1 LIFHFSECIKDCQ
14 GHGSGYYGSCKT
26 CYGYVTCV
34 WGIMY
39 ERKCPS
45 GLKWNSDL
53 KVCDYNSKCSIP

>member
-1 LIFHFSECIKDCQ
+1 
-14 GHGSGYYGSCKT
+14 
-26 CYGYVTCV
+26 VTCV

-39 ERKCPS
+39 ERKCPY